1 MAAPAG
7 ASAWGRVLVIVPTY
21 NEIDSLERVVVGL
34 RAAAPSV
41 DVLVVD
47 DASPD
52 GTGALADRLASDDD
66 RVSVLHRPGKQGLAR
81 AYGAGFARARELGYD
96 IVVEMD
102 ADGSH
107 PARTLPAML
116 DRLVSGGDSL
126 GLVIGSRWVPG
137 GSVENWPLYRRFLSQ
152 AGNHYAR
159 LMLRL
164 PVRDSTAGF
173 RAYRAAVLDAVTTP
187 EVDSQGYCFQID
199 LALRVH
205 DRGFQIAEVPIVFS
219 EREAGV
225 SKMSKAIV
233 VEAMVRVTVWG
244 VKRWFSHAS
253 APARQSAIR

>member
-1 MAAPAG
+1 MTARAG
-7 ASAWGRVLVIVPTY
+7 SPAWGRVLVIVPTY
-21 NEIDSLERVVVGL
+21 NEIDSLERVVGGL
-34 RAAAPSV
+34 RTAAPSV

-52 GTGALADRLASDDD
+52 GTGALADRLARGDD
-66 RVSVLHRPGKQGLAR
+66 RVTVLHRPGKQGLAR
-81 AYGAGFARARELGYD
+81 AYGAGFARARELAYD

-107 PARTLPAML
+107 PAHTLPAML
-116 DRLVSGGDSL
+116 DRLVSGGDRL

-137 GSVENWPLYRRFLSQ
+137 GAVENWPLYRRLLSQ

-164 PVRDSTAGF
+164 PVRDATAGF
-173 RAYRAAVLDAVTTP
+173 RAYRAAVLNAVTTP
-187 EVDSQGYCFQID
+187 AVDSQGYCFQID

-205 DRGFQIAEVPIVFS
+205 DRGWQIAEVPIVFS

-225 SKMSKAIV
+225 SKMSRAIV
-233 VEAMVRVTVWG
+233 VEAMLRVTVWG
-244 VKRWFSHAS
+244 VKRWFRGAP

>member
-1 MAAPAG
+1 VSAASAPT
-7 ASAWGRVLVIVPTY
+7 AWGRVLVIVPTY
-21 NEIDSLERVVVGL
+21 NEVESLERVVGAL
-34 RAAAPSV
+34 RSAAPAV

-52 GTGALADRLASDDD
+52 GTGELADRLAAGDEKIT
-66 RVSVLHRPGKQGLAR
+66 VLHRDGKLGLAR
-81 AYGAGFARARELGYD
+81 AYGAGFALAHELGYD

-107 PARTLPAML
+107 PAQTLPTML
-116 DRLVSGGDSL
+116 DSLVSGGDSL

-137 GSVENWPLYRRFLSQ
+137 GAVENWPRYRRFLSQ

-159 LMLRL
+159 FMLRL

-173 RAYRAAVLDAVTTP
+173 RAYRAPVLLSVLTP
-187 EVDSQGYCFQID
+187 EIDSQGYCFQID

-205 DRGFQIAEVPIVFS
+205 DHGFDIAEVPIVFR

-225 SKMSKAIV
+225 SKMSRAIV

-244 VKRWFSHAS
+244 VKRWMTGTP

>member
-1 MAAPAG
+1 M
-7 ASAWGRVLVIVPTY
+7 IVPTY
-21 NEIDSLERVVVGL
+21 NEVDSLERVVGAL
-34 RAAAPSV
+34 RSAAPSV

-52 GTGALADRLASDDD
+52 GTGALADRLARADAQ
-66 RVSVLHRPGKQGLAR
+66 VSVLHRGGKDGLAR
-81 AYGAGFARARELGYD
+81 AYGAGFVVARERDYD

-107 PARTLPAML
+107 PAATLPTML

-137 GSVENWPLYRRFLSQ
+137 GSVENWPFYRRFLSK

-159 LMLRL
+159 LMLRI

-173 RAYRAAVLDAVTTP
+173 RAYRAPVLNAVSTP
-187 EVDSQGYCFQID
+187 EVNSQGYCFQID

-205 DRGFQIAEVPIVFS
+205 DHGFDIVEVPIVFR

-225 SKMSKAIV
+225 SKMSRAIV
-233 VEAMVRVTVWG
+233 VEAMVRVTLWG
-244 VKRWFSHAS
+244 VQRWFSGAS
-253 APARQSAIR
+253 VSTRQSAIR